1 MGNMRN
7 LEILEDEALQQ
18 FDKFITIPT
27 ILFNDKEVIYLNKS
41 CKKILGFKGN
51 TFQNKEVIEFV
62 NYLER
67 VYFSKYNRNIFES
80 TTDSVKQEILIKKN
94 NKDNVWLEYTG
105 KVVVYH
111 EQNTFFAHLY
121 DITDKKV
128 NQLNLSRTSKL
139 RDLMLEVTQSILKME
154 DINQIFQLILNNSLI
169 ALENSTL
176 GTIFIKEYD
185 YFKVVAAVGFEDD
198 IKKFKL
204 YFEDCFLYK
213 ATDGKL
219 DRIVNL
225 GDLTTYEGY
234 DQIKANIGEGKF
246 IKSTISVPIYYKESL
261 FGMINIDSV
270 EMDAFDEDDVKSME
284 FIRNNVEIAVSNH
297 LLYKEKAFL
306 AKYDQLTGLYNRY
319 YFEESFTK
327 LKEKA
332 LRYNE
337 SFQLVVFD
345 IDGLKKVNDSMGH
358 LIGDEMIKKIAQS
371 INSNSRRSDV
381 IARVGGDE
389 FIGIFFDTNSEYLKE
404 KFHKLLKQ
412 LENEPL
418 LVVDEELICTFS
430 YGVASFPEE
439 GIKLDE
445 LIKLADERMY
455 GFKNKIK

>member
-27 ILFNDKEVIYLNKS
+27 ILFNDREVIYLNES
-41 CKKILGFKGN
+41 CEKILGFKGN
-51 TFQNKEVIEFV
+51 NFQDKEVIEFV
-62 NYLER
+62 NCLKK

-80 TTDSVKQEILIKKN
+80 TTDSVKQEILIEKN
-94 NKDNVWLEYTG
+94 NKDNLWLEYTG

-111 EQNTFFAHLY
+111 EQNTFLAHLY

-128 NQLNLSRTSKL
+128 NQLNLSKTSKL

-154 DINQIFQLILNNSLI
+154 DINQIFQLVLNNSLI

-185 YFKVVAAVGFEDD
+185 YFKVVASVGFKDD
-198 IKKFKL
+198 INNFKL

-213 ATDGKL
+213 ATDGKM

-225 GDLTTYEGY
+225 GDLTTYDGY
-234 DQIKANIGEGKF
+234 DQIKANIGDGMS
-246 IKSTISVPIYYKESL
+246 IKSTISVPIYYEGSL
-261 FGMINIDSV
+261 FGMVNIDSV
-270 EMDAFDEDDVKSME
+270 EKNAFDDDDVKSMK

-319 YFEESFTK
+319 YFEESFLK
-327 LKEKA
+327 LKDRA

-345 IDGLKKVNDSMGH
+345 IDDLKKVNDSMGH
-358 LIGDEMIKKIAQS
+358 LIGDELIKKIAQS
-371 INSNSRRSDV
+371 IKCSIRKSDI

-389 FIGIFFDTNSEYLKE
+389 FIGIFFDSNSEYLKE
-404 KFHKLLKQ
+404 KFRKLLKQ

-418 LVVDEELICTFS
+418 SIVDEELICTFS